1 MARLRKAGL
10 VDSRRGS
17 RGGYMLARPAG
28 EITMAEVVEALE
40 GSIAPIECISEAAD
54 GSIVCSRESRRG
66 PRVPDE
72 AAVDARALL
81 DREHAAR
88 DDARGPP
95 GRLGEPPLP
104 TGTPLPTLDMPP
116 LTSAATDDI
125 ATTDDRSLTP
135 NMADLEIKDLH
146 VRTEER
152 EILRGVD
159 LEINRGEIHALMGP
173 NGSGKST
180 LANTLLGHPSY
191 EITEGSITFKGEDIT
206 EAEPHERAKA
216 GLFLAFQYPVSIP
229 GVSVAN
235 FLRMAINAK
244 REEPIQ
250 VKEFRTQLQHAIELL
265 DVDSA
270 FTSRHLND
278 GFSGGEKKR
287 AEILQMAMLA
297 PDIAILDET
306 DSGLDIDA
314 LRTVAE
320 GVQRLHDEQGLGA
333 LIITHYQRIL
343 HYVKPEFV
351 HILMDGRIVLEGGV
365 ELVERLE
372 REGYDQIRQEVG
384 ASAVAPVTAVS
395 DRAPRT
401 QPR

>member
-1 MARLRKAGL
+1 
-10 VDSRRGS
+10 
-17 RGGYMLARPAG
+17 
-28 EITMAEVVEALE
+28 
-40 GSIAPIECISEAAD
+40 
-54 GSIVCSRESRRG
+54 
-66 PRVPDE
+66 
-72 AAVDARALL
+72 
-81 DREHAAR
+81 
-88 DDARGPP
+88 
-95 GRLGEPPLP
+95 
-104 TGTPLPTLDMPP
+104 
-116 LTSAATDDI
+116 
-125 ATTDDRSLTP
+125 
-135 NMADLEIKDLH
+135 MADLEIKDLH
-146 VRTEER
+146 VRTEDR

-206 EAEPHERAKA
+206 ESEPHERAKA

-244 REEPIQ
+244 RNGAGGDPIN

-265 DVDSA
+265 DVDRA

-297 PDIAILDET
+297 PDVAILDET

-320 GVQRLHDEQGLGA
+320 GVQKLHDEQGLGA

-343 HYVKPEFV
+343 HYVKPQFV
-351 HILMDGRIVLEGGV
+351 HILMDGRMVLEGGV

-384 ASAVAPVTAVS
+384 ASA
-395 DRAPRT
+395 
-401 QPR
+401 

>member
-1 MARLRKAGL
+1 
-10 VDSRRGS
+10 
-17 RGGYMLARPAG
+17 
-28 EITMAEVVEALE
+28 
-40 GSIAPIECISEAAD
+40 
-54 GSIVCSRESRRG
+54 
-66 PRVPDE
+66 
-72 AAVDARALL
+72 
-81 DREHAAR
+81 
-88 DDARGPP
+88 
-95 GRLGEPPLP
+95 
-104 TGTPLPTLDMPP
+104 
-116 LTSAATDDI
+116 
-125 ATTDDRSLTP
+125 
-135 NMADLEIKDLH
+135 MADLEIRDLH
-146 VRTEER
+146 VNTAER

-159 LEINRGEIHALMGP
+159 LDINRGEIHALMGP

-180 LANTLLGHPSY
+180 LANTLLGHPAY
-191 EITEGSITFKGEDIT
+191 EVTAGSITFKGQDIT
-206 EAEPHERAKA
+206 ESEPHERAKA
-216 GLFLAFQYPVSIP
+216 GLFLAFQYPVAIP

-250 VKEFRTQLQHAIELL
+250 VKEFRTQLQHAVELL
-265 DVDSA
+265 DVDRS

-297 PDIAILDET
+297 PDVAILDET

-343 HYVKPEFV
+343 HYVQPQFV

-372 REGYDQIRQEVG
+372 REGYDQIRQEFG
-384 ASAVAPVTAVS
+384 VS
-395 DRAPRT
+395 V
-401 QPR
+401 

>member
-1 MARLRKAGL
+1 
-10 VDSRRGS
+10 
-17 RGGYMLARPAG
+17 
-28 EITMAEVVEALE
+28 
-40 GSIAPIECISEAAD
+40 
-54 GSIVCSRESRRG
+54 
-66 PRVPDE
+66 
-72 AAVDARALL
+72 
-81 DREHAAR
+81 
-88 DDARGPP
+88 
-95 GRLGEPPLP
+95 
-104 TGTPLPTLDMPP
+104 
-116 LTSAATDDI
+116 
-125 ATTDDRSLTP
+125 
-135 NMADLEIKDLH
+135 MADLEIKDLH
-146 VRTEER
+146 VRIEDR

-159 LEINRGEIHALMGP
+159 LDINRGEIHALMGP

-191 EITEGSITFKGEDIT
+191 EITEGSIVFKGEDIT

-216 GLFLAFQYPVSIP
+216 GLFLAFQYPVAIP

-265 DVDSA
+265 DVDRS

-297 PDIAILDET
+297 PDVAILDET

-343 HYVKPEFV
+343 HYVQPEYV

-384 ASAVAPVTAVS
+384 ASAAGALASGDDGV
-395 DRAPRT
+395 
-401 QPR
+401 